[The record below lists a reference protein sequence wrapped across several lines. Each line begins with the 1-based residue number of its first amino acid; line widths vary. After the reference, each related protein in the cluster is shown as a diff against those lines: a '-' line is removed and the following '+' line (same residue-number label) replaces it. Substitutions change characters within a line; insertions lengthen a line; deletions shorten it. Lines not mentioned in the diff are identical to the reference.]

1 MQHSNKTRSAQ
12 YPELASSSRRNLL
25 KGAGA
30 AALGAALPPI
40 GILGMGGDAWGQTLK
55 SVNFQLSW
63 IKSIQYGGYFAG
75 IEKGFFKDAG
85 IDPTFNSGGPNI
97 DPVANVASGK
107 SVIGDRPIG
116 PLLIAREKGIPIKV
130 IGTVFQKSPYAFMSA
145 GSKPIRTIK
154 ELAGKT
160 IAVSTSGRPLVQNLL
175 KEHGVDLKTVNLVPA
190 APDPGALVTGQIDA
204 YSGYSTNQGV
214 MLQTRGFDVH
224 ILEVH
229 DLGVPETAG
238 TIYVREDY
246 LKTNRDDVVR
256 FMRAAI
262 RSWTWAL
269 DNPEETAKL
278 MVEKYG
284 APGLD
289 NKAQLAEIKASK
301 PYILAGP
308 VQKQGMLTLDLDLY
322 TKIIDLYR
330 KVDMI
335 KSPMSAKDLC
345 DPSVAIDANKKA

>member
-1 MQHSNKTRSAQ
+1 MQGRSKAVVSQ
-12 YPELASSSRRNLL
+12 PQAIAANRRRLLA
-25 KGAGA
+25 GAGGVA
-30 AALGAALPPI
+30 IGAALPSI
-40 GILGMGGDAWGQTLK
+40 GMLGARDAKAQAAKAIG
-55 SVNFQLSW
+55 FQLSW

-75 IEKGFFKDAG
+75 IEKGYFKEAG
-85 IDPTFNSGGPNI
+85 LDPTFNSGGPNI
-97 DPVANVASGK
+97 DSVANVASGK

-116 PLLIAREKGIPIKV
+116 PLLIAREKGIPIKI
-130 IGTVFQKSPYAFMSA
+130 IGTVFQRSPFAFMSPI
-145 GSKPIRTIK
+145 GKPIKSIK

-160 IAVSTSGRPLVQNLL
+160 LAVPASGRPLILNLL
-175 KEHGVDLKTVNLVPA
+175 KENGVDAATVNMVPSG
-190 APDPGALVTGQIDA
+190 PDPGALVTGQIDV

-214 MLQTRGFDVH
+214 MLQTRGFPIH

-229 DLGVPETAG
+229 DLGFPETAG

-269 DNPEETAKL
+269 DNPDETAKL

-289 NKAQLAEIKASK
+289 LKAQLTEIKASK
-301 PYILAGP
+301 PYIIAGP
-308 VQKQGMLTLDLDLY
+308 VQKQGLLTLDLDLY
-322 TKIIDLYR
+322 AKIIELYR
-330 KVDMI
+330 KVEMV
-335 KSPMSAKDLC
+335 KTPMTVKDLC
-345 DPSVAIDANKKA
+345 DASIAIEANKKA

>member
-1 MQHSNKTRSAQ
+1 MQGRSKAAFSQTRSITA
-12 YPELASSSRRNLL
+12 SRRRLL
-25 KGAGA
+25 AGAGGV
-30 AALGAALPPI
+30 ALGAALPSI
-40 GILGMGGDAWGQTLK
+40 GILGARDASAQAAKAIG
-55 SVNFQLSW
+55 FQLSW

-75 IEKGFFKDAG
+75 IEKGYFKEAG
-85 IDPTFNSGGPNI
+85 LDPTFNSGGPNI
-97 DPVANVASGK
+97 DSVANVASGK

-116 PLLIAREKGIPIKV
+116 PLLIAREKGIPIKI
-130 IGTVFQKSPYAFMSA
+130 IGTVFQRSPFAFMSPI
-145 GSKPIRTIK
+145 GKPIKSIK

-160 IAVSTSGRPLVQNLL
+160 LAVPASGRPLILNLL
-175 KEHGVDLKTVNLVPA
+175 KENGVDAASVNMVPSG
-190 APDPGALVTGQIDA
+190 PDPGALVTGQIDA

-214 MLQTRGFDVH
+214 MLQTRGFPIH

-229 DLGVPETAG
+229 DLGFPETAG

-269 DNPEETAKL
+269 DHPDETAKL

-289 NKAQLAEIKASK
+289 LKAQLTEIKASK
-301 PYILAGP
+301 PYITAGP
-308 VQKQGMLTLDLDLY
+308 VQKQGLLTLDLDLY
-322 TKIIDLYR
+322 AKIIELYR
-330 KVDMI
+330 KVDMV
-335 KSPMSAKDLC
+335 KTPMTVKDLC
-345 DPSVAIDANKKA
+345 DPSIAIEANRKA

>member
-1 MQHSNKTRSAQ
+1 MQGRSRSA
-12 YPELASSSRRNLL
+12 ASQTPSIAMTRRRLL
-25 KGAGA
+25 AGA
-30 AALGAALPPI
+30 AGAALGATLPAI
-40 GILGMGGDAWGQTLK
+40 GLFSARDASARAARAIG
-55 SVNFQLSW
+55 FQLSW

-75 IEKGFFKDAG
+75 IEKGYFKEAG
-85 IDPTFNSGGPNI
+85 LDPTFNSGGPNI
-97 DPVANVASGK
+97 DSVANVASGK

-130 IGTVFQKSPYAFMSA
+130 IGTVFQKSPFAFMSPI
-145 GSKPIRTIK
+145 GKPIKSIK

-160 IAVSTSGRPLVQNLL
+160 VAVPSSGRPLVMNLL
-175 KEHGVDLKTVNLVPA
+175 KENGVDAASVNMVPSG
-190 APDPGALVTGQIDA
+190 PDPGALVTGQIDA

-214 MLQTRGFDVH
+214 MLQTRGFPIH

-262 RSWTWAL
+262 RSWNWAL
-269 DNPEETAKL
+269 DNPDETAKL

-289 NKAQLAEIKASK
+289 YKAQLTEIKASK
-301 PYILAGP
+301 PYITAGP
-308 VQKQGMLTLDLDLY
+308 VQKQGLLTLDLDLY
-322 TKIIDLYR
+322 AKIIELYR
-330 KVDMI
+330 KVDLI
-335 KSPMSAKDLC
+335 KTPMTVKDLC
-345 DPSVAIDANKKA
+345 DASIAIEANKKA